1 MPENR
6 KTKPNKVLDHHLAIA
21 ATQAGL
27 NEENQRAIRNW
38 LAELLVA
45 DEFAKLGQGGHTKG
59 EVSLRRVFVDLPAT
73 TEHYNTNS
81 KTFFLHELLSFK
93 PVRLRDACRIR
104 DLSVPGA
111 DSPDDAT
118 DANDVSIEFIRASG
132 YHIRHRGAILLIGGP
147 GQGKSTLGQLAC
159 QLHRATLL
167 KSYAD
172 DLSTRERDVLSS
184 FELSPNSNTLPH
196 ELVLPAR
203 PLLPLHVALP
213 DLAAWLAKAVSDTG
227 SNESCPAI
235 LRFITNLPS
244 AQKYGLSADTLLTI
258 AGHLPFLLV
267 FDGFDEVGATSDR
280 QRIVTAVRDLLFV
293 LSKRDASAQ
302 VLATTR
308 PQGYAGELA
317 DIGLRL
323 QTWHLMP
330 LERED
335 AMAYARKLVEAKIG
349 GIDAQKRTIERLED
363 AARKP
368 STARLLTTPL
378 QVTIVTALVQQ
389 GRAPRERWRLFYS
402 YFDYTY
408 KREIE
413 RETYASTLLADYRAQ
428 IESIHGRVALLL
440 QVAAERD
447 GGATARMSR
456 EELLNVVTIVL
467 DEDGLLESR
476 DRADLAAD
484 ILKAAGQRLVFLVEP
499 EPNRFGFEIRSLQE
513 FLAAWALSSGPEAQ
527 IQSRLRQVVKA
538 PMFRNVLLF
547 VASRFYSDNSHLRD
561 IWPGT
566 MCDAAEEGAGFELSK
581 ITREGAL
588 LALETLEEGAVLNQ
602 PKQAIP
608 LMQRAA
614 SLLDLPAGDEHRRLA
629 RIESDEVAPTLETAI
644 EEHIRLTATD
654 SGRSSLASWICLI
667 EATNRE
673 KSWAIRL
680 GDTYWNK
687 MKNPDQVIHACEL
700 TGCSIGLWLAS
711 KLTSPSSEVSPD
723 TIVRL
728 ILSHK
733 LTADSSTWLGWIRS
747 AIKLHSGRY
756 PSFIIIPFR
765 TDNGQNQTRYP
776 EPVGPP
782 PPQPWAAVIAVAK
795 FSLSP
800 SSESLGV
807 ALDEIANV
815 DTASWE
821 LWSLI
826 APWPLATCLRAAEN
840 SQDLQRFASAIR
852 LGQLGDLS
860 DWLNSQDNWLNERRS
875 MHYKWA
881 IDQIIEEISFEMPW
895 NPTTIDHSPPFMAIP
910 EWRFD
915 SLVRQNSGASRTLK
929 QFEMAAKAFARSKF
943 TKKRRKLA
951 KLCLLLLGTVRI
963 RQDSIILNPAAW
975 LDAAP
980 EGIIYLMPRPR
991 SISRKIWMQLLDRIH
1006 LKAGDIPKGHSPSIM
1021 KAFVESKGHPLTR
1034 RLFVNSLPYWSHA
1047 PGAIIDEIAGL
1058 MDEVKTVLRDMVGD
1072 TATVRAELGILRIFV
1087 GEILKFD
1094 DDLFLADMRLY
1105 AMEDSNAWE
1114 HLLAALRVSN
1124 LPQERAST
1132 LAGLVFPSIDLQE
1145 RASIEVVALMR
1156 TFQQSQRSELHDQT
1170 VWDRLALPFPRPM
1183 SPTAPTLIDCI
1194 PAEPTIIQSI
1204 ELSGVRGIQRLAIEF
1219 AQPPL
1224 DSGQWIV
1231 FLGPNGVGKTTI
1243 LRSLAVALRNTRD
1256 PSIWPDDVFRV
1267 PWTAEGAEE
1276 ARISVVLRDGL
1287 VHLTSIRDQK
1297 SLTVIQVP
1305 EQNMPRLFPLFA
1317 YGCRRGSALGGNTR
1331 EVNLRDD
1338 GGPEVATL
1346 FNEGKDLIQA
1356 ETWLLVLE
1364 GDSSRNESSRKL
1376 YEAVI
1381 GGLKRLLNLSDLTIE
1396 NRKIWVTES
1405 SGNRVLFDAL
1415 SDGYLTSAGWFL
1427 DLVARWIELANRC
1440 NMSLNENFLSHMTG
1454 LVLIDEFDLHLHP
1467 KWQIE
1472 VIGRTRQI
1480 LPRMS
1485 FVVTTHNPL
1494 TLVGGQAEEIW
1505 ILTKYDHRVEVSRGN
1520 DTPMLLS
1527 SGQIYR
1533 RYFGIEDIYPC
1544 DYGRKLQRYGFLSG
1558 YALRNDTEQA
1568 ELETLRAELINAGL
1582 EPGWEIVEQ
1591 TVTAPAKA
1599 SIATSKARSR
1609 RNPKGH

>member
-1 MPENR
+1 MPENK
-6 KTKPNKVLDHHLAIA
+6 KTKRKKAVNNHLAIA

-27 NEENQRAIRNW
+27 TEENQKTIRAW

-59 EVSLRRVFVDLPAT
+59 EVPLRRVFVDLPAT
-73 TEHYNTNS
+73 NDYS
-81 KTFFLHELLSFK
+81 PKTLFLRELLSVK

-104 DLSVPGA
+104 KLSAPDA
-111 DSPDDAT
+111 DSTDDVT
-118 DANDVSIEFIRASG
+118 DANDESINFDRVHG
-132 YHIRHRGAILLIGGP
+132 HHIRYRGAILLIGGP

-167 KSYAD
+167 KPYLD

-184 FELSPNSNTLPH
+184 FKLLPNSKKDPH
-196 ELVLPAR
+196 ELVQPCH

-213 DLAAWLAKAVSDTG
+213 DLAAWLAKVVSDTG
-227 SNESCPAI
+227 SNETYPSI
-235 LRFITNLPS
+235 VRFIANLPS
-244 AQKYGLSADTLLTI
+244 AQKCGLSMDTLLSI

-280 QRIVTAVRDLLFV
+280 QRIVAAIRELLFE
-293 LSKRDASAQ
+293 LSKRNASAQ

-323 QTWHLMP
+323 QIWHLMP

-363 AARKP
+363 AARRP

-456 EELLNVVTIVL
+456 EELLNVVNIVL

-476 DRADLAAD
+476 ERADLAAD

-499 EPNRFGFEIRSLQE
+499 EPNNFGFEIRSLQE
-513 FLAAWALSSGPEAQ
+513 FLAAWALSSGPEVQ
-527 IQSRLRQVVKA
+527 IQARLRQVVKA

-566 MCDAAEEGAGFELSK
+566 MCDAAEEGSGLELSK
-581 ITREGAL
+581 MTRAGAL

-629 RIESDEVAPTLETAI
+629 RIESDEVAPTLELAI
-644 EEHIRLTATD
+644 EEHIRSTANGSD
-654 SGRSSLASWICLI
+654 SSSLAAWICLL
-667 EATNRE
+667 EADNRR
-673 KSWAIRL
+673 KSWARRL
-680 GDTYWNK
+680 GDIYWDK
-687 MKNPDQVIHACEL
+687 MGNLDQLIYACVSL
-700 TGCSIGLWLAS
+700 GCRVGPWLAS
-711 KLTSPSSEVSPD
+711 KLASPSSEVSLD
-723 TIVRL
+723 TIVNL
-728 ILSHK
+728 IWSRPL
-733 LTADSSTWLGWIRS
+733 AVESSTWLGWVQS
-747 AIKLHSGRY
+747 AIQLKARGHSWHL
-756 PSFIIIPFR
+756 SFVPLR
-765 TDNGQNQTRYP
+765 SDNEQSEIRHL
-776 EPVGPP
+776 EPVGLPP
-782 PPQPWAAVIAVAK
+782 SHPWAAVIAVAK

-800 SSESLGV
+800 SLESLCV
-807 ALDEIANV
+807 VLEEIANKI
-815 DTASWE
+815 DIASWE
-821 LWSLI
+821 TWALI
-826 APWPLATCLRAAEN
+826 APWPIAACLRAAEETH
-840 SQDLQRFASAIR
+840 DLQRFATAIR
-852 LGQLGDLS
+852 LGQMGDVS
-860 DWLNSQDNWLNERRS
+860 DWLSSQSNWLKNKRS
-875 MHYKWA
+875 MEHRWTLKR
-881 IDQIIEEISFEMPW
+881 IIEEINLEMPW
-895 NPTTIDHSPPFMAIP
+895 NPKTIEHLPPFMTIP
-910 EWRFD
+910 EWRFQ
-915 SLVRQNSGASRTLK
+915 SLVSGASRTLED
-929 QFEMAAKAFARSKF
+929 FELAAKAFNQSKS
-943 TKKRRKLA
+943 TRKRRKLA
-951 KLCLLLLGTVRI
+951 KLCLMLFKEIRI
-963 RQDSIILNPAAW
+963 RQDSSIPDPVAW
-975 LDAAP
+975 LDSAP
-980 EGIIYLMPRPR
+980 EGIIHLMPRPR
-991 SISRKIWMQLLDRIH
+991 SISRKRWMH
-1006 LKAGDIPKGHSPSIM
+1006 LMDGVALKSGKAYVGFLPSLM
-1021 KAFVESKGHPLTR
+1021 QAFIESKGHPLTR
-1034 RLFVNSLPYWSHA
+1034 RLFVASLEHWSPDQLSVTDKA
-1047 PGAIIDEIAGL
+1047 ASLIDQVRTI
-1058 MDEVKTVLRDMVGD
+1058 LRHLVGE
-1072 TATVRAELGILRIFV
+1072 TATVRAELDILRIFV
-1087 GEILKFD
+1087 GEFVKFNG
-1094 DDLFLADMRLY
+1094 DLFLSDMCSY
-1105 AMEDSNAWE
+1105 AVENNNAWD
-1114 HLLAALRVSN
+1114 HLIAALRANN
-1124 LPQERAST
+1124 LPPAHASALAVLVFPVINLQKRAST
-1132 LAGLVFPSIDLQE
+1132 
-1145 RASIEVVALMR
+1145 EVVALMR
-1156 TFQQSQRSELHDQT
+1156 TFQQSQRSELYDQT
-1170 VWDRLALPFPRPM
+1170 VWDRLALPLPRPI
-1183 SPTAPTLIDCI
+1183 SPTAITLIDCI

-1204 ELSGVRGIQRLAIEF
+1204 DLSGVRGIQRLAIEF

-1231 FLGPNGVGKTTI
+1231 LLGPNGVGKTTI
-1243 LRSLAVALRNTRD
+1243 LRSLAIALRNTRD

-1276 ARISVVLRDGL
+1276 ARISVVLRNGV
-1287 VHLTSIRDQK
+1287 VHQTSIRDQK
-1297 SLTVIQVP
+1297 TLTVNQVP

-1331 EVNLRDD
+1331 EVNIRDD

-1364 GDSSRNESSRKL
+1364 GDSSKSVSSHKL

-1381 GGLKRLLNLSDLTIE
+1381 SGLKRFLDLSDLTIE
-1396 NRKIWVTES
+1396 NRRIWVTEP

-1427 DLVARWIELANRC
+1427 DLVARWIEFANRC
-1440 NMSLNENFLSHMTG
+1440 NMPLGEDFLSQMTG

-1472 VIGRTRQI
+1472 VIGRTREL

-1494 TLVGGQAEEIW
+1494 TLVGGRAEEIW
-1505 ILTKYDHRVEVSRGN
+1505 ILTKHDQRVEAHRGT

-1558 YALRNDTEQA
+1558 YSWRNDNEQA
-1568 ELETLRAELINAGL
+1568 ELETLREELINAGL
-1582 EPGWEIVEQ
+1582 EPGWKIVER
-1591 TVTAPAKA
+1591 TVAAPLSPAKKK
-1599 SIATSKARSR
+1599 IRSR
-1609 RNPKGH
+1609 RTPKGD